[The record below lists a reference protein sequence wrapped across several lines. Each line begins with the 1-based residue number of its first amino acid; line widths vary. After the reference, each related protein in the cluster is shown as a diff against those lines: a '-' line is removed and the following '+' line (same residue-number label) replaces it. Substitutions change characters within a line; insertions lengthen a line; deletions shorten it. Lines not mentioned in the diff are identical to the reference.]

1 MIKQLVLIVVFFM
14 ITPAT
19 AEVIFPDLEA
29 DDLNGRTL
37 SLPKDLPGQ
46 PTIVLIAFKR
56 KQQSSVDAWVDRLD
70 LLPEGGPAWIE
81 MPVVGRGAAIFR
93 SFVDKGMRAGI
104 TSEVMRGRTITIYSS
119 RRAFNNALGIRS
131 MKDIYVA
138 LVDPN
143 GTVHIL
149 IQGDVSEEKMKKLRS
164 AYP

>member
-1 MIKQLVLIVVFFM
+1 MIKKLVLIVVFFM

>member
-1 MIKQLVLIVVFFM
+1 M

-37 SLPKDLPGQ
+37 SLPKDLPGK

-56 KQQSSVDAWVDRLD
+56 KQQSSLDAWVDRLD

>member
-1 MIKQLVLIVVFFM
+1 MIKKLLLIVVFFM

>member
-1 MIKQLVLIVVFFM
+1 MIKKLVLIVVFFM

-19 AEVIFPDLEA
+19 AEIIFPDLEA

-104 TSEVMRGRTITIYSS
+104 TSEFMRGRTITIYSS
-119 RRAFNNALGIRS
+119 RRAFINA
-131 MKDIYVA
+131 
-138 LVDPN
+138 
-143 GTVHIL
+143 
-149 IQGDVSEEKMKKLRS
+149 
-164 AYP
+164 

>member
-1 MIKQLVLIVVFFM
+1 
-14 ITPAT
+14 
-19 AEVIFPDLEA
+19 
-29 DDLNGRTL
+29 
-37 SLPKDLPGQ
+37 
-46 PTIVLIAFKR
+46 
-56 KQQSSVDAWVDRLD
+56 VDAWVDRLD

-104 TSEVMRGRTITIYSS
+104 TSEFMRGRTITIYSS
-119 RRAFNNALGIRS
+119 RRAFNNALGIQS

-149 IQGDVSEEKMKKLRS
+149 IQGDVSEEKVKKLRA

>member
-1 MIKQLVLIVVFFM
+1 MIKKLVLIVIFFM

-19 AEVIFPDLEA
+19 AEIIFPDLEA

-37 SLPKDLPGQ
+37 SLPKDLPGK

-56 KQQSSVDAWVDRLD
+56 KQQSSLDAWVDRLD

>member
-1 MIKQLVLIVVFFM
+1 MIKQLLLIVVFFM

-19 AEVIFPDLEA
+19 AEVMFPDLEA

-37 SLPKDLPGQ
+37 SLPKDLPGK

-56 KQQSSVDAWVDRLD
+56 KQQSSVDEWVDRLD

-104 TSEVMRGRTITIYSS
+104 TSEFMRGRTITIYSS
-119 RRAFNNALGIRS
+119 RRAFNNALGIQS

>member
-104 TSEVMRGRTITIYSS
+104 TSEFMRGRTITIYSS
-119 RRAFNNALGIRS
+119 RRAFNNALGIQS

>member
-1 MIKQLVLIVVFFM
+1 MIKQLLLIVVFFM

-19 AEVIFPDLEA
+19 AEVMFPDLEA

-37 SLPKDLPGQ
+37 SLPKDLPGK

-104 TSEVMRGRTITIYSS
+104 TSEFMRGRTITIYSS
-119 RRAFNNALGIRS
+119 RRAFNNALGIQS

>member
-37 SLPKDLPGQ
+37 SLPKDLPGK

-104 TSEVMRGRTITIYSS
+104 TSEFMRGRTITIYSS
-119 RRAFNNALGIRS
+119 RRAFNNALGIQS

>member
-104 TSEVMRGRTITIYSS
+104 TLEVMRGRTITIYSS
-119 RRAFNNALGIRS
+119 RRAFNNALGIQS

>member
-37 SLPKDLPGQ
+37 SLPKDLPGK

-56 KQQSSVDAWVDRLD
+56 KQQSSVDEWVDRLD

-119 RRAFNNALGIRS
+119 RRAFNLSLI
-131 MKDIYVA
+131 
-138 LVDPN
+138 
-143 GTVHIL
+143 HI
-149 IQGDVSEEKMKKLRS
+149 
-164 AYP
+164 

>member
-104 TSEVMRGRTITIYSS
+104 TSEFMRGRTITIYSS
-119 RRAFNNALGIRS
+119 RRAFNSALGIQS

>member
-19 AEVIFPDLEA
+19 AEIIFPDLEA

-56 KQQSSVDAWVDRLD
+56 KQQSSVDEWVDRLD

>member
-1 MIKQLVLIVVFFM
+1 MIKKLVLIVVFFM

-19 AEVIFPDLEA
+19 AEIIFPDLEA

-37 SLPKDLPGQ
+37 SLPKDLPGK

-56 KQQSSVDAWVDRLD
+56 KQQSSLDAWVDRLD

>member
-104 TSEVMRGRTITIYSS
+104 TSEFMRGRTITIYSS
-119 RRAFNNALGIRS
+119 RRAFNNALGIQS

-149 IQGDVSEEKMKKLRS
+149 IQGDVSEKK
-164 AYP
+164 

>member
-1 MIKQLVLIVVFFM
+1 M

-37 SLPKDLPGQ
+37 SLPKDLPGK

-56 KQQSSVDAWVDRLD
+56 KQQSSVDEWVDRLD

>member
-1 MIKQLVLIVVFFM
+1 MIKKLVLIVVFFM

-19 AEVIFPDLEA
+19 AEIIFPDLEA

-104 TSEVMRGRTITIYSS
+104 TSEFMRGRTITIYSS
-119 RRAFNNALGIRS
+119 RRAFINALGIQS

>member
-1 MIKQLVLIVVFFM
+1 MIKQLLLIVVFFM

>member
-56 KQQSSVDAWVDRLD
+56 KQQSSVDEWVDRLD

-119 RRAFNNALGIRS
+119 RRAFNNALGIQS

-149 IQGDVSEEKMKKLRS
+149 IQGDVSEEKVKKLL
-164 AYP
+164 AA

>member
-1 MIKQLVLIVVFFM
+1 MIKQLLLIVVFFM

-19 AEVIFPDLEA
+19 AEVMFPDLEA

-104 TSEVMRGRTITIYSS
+104 TSEFMRGRTITIYSS
-119 RRAFNNALGIRS
+119 RRAFNNALGIQS

-149 IQGDVSEEKMKKLRS
+149 IEGDVSEEK
-164 AYP
+164 

>member
-1 MIKQLVLIVVFFM
+1 MIKKLVLIVVFFM

-81 MPVVGRGAAIFR
+81 IPVVGRGAAIFR

-149 IQGDVSEEKMKKLRS
+149 IQGDVSDEKMKKLRS

>member
-56 KQQSSVDAWVDRLD
+56 KQQSSVDEWVDRLD

-104 TSEVMRGRTITIYSS
+104 TSEFMRGRTITIYSS
-119 RRAFNNALGIRS
+119 RRAFNNALGIQS

>member
-1 MIKQLVLIVVFFM
+1 MIKQLLLIVVFFM

-37 SLPKDLPGQ
+37 SLPKDLPGK

-56 KQQSSVDAWVDRLD
+56 KQQSSVDEWVDRLD

-104 TSEVMRGRTITIYSS
+104 TSEFMRGRTITIYSS
-119 RRAFNNALGIRS
+119 RRAFNNALGIQS

>member
-1 MIKQLVLIVVFFM
+1 MIKQLLLIVVFFM

-37 SLPKDLPGQ
+37 SLPKDLPGK

-56 KQQSSVDAWVDRLD
+56 KQQSSVDEWVDRLD

-104 TSEVMRGRTITIYSS
+104 TSEFMRGRTITIYSS
-119 RRAFNNALGIRS
+119 RRAFNNALGIQS

-149 IQGDVSEEKMKKLRS
+149 IQGDVSEEKVKKLRA

>member
-1 MIKQLVLIVVFFM
+1 MIKQLLLIVVFFM

-19 AEVIFPDLEA
+19 AEVMFPDLEA

-37 SLPKDLPGQ
+37 SLPKDLPGK

-56 KQQSSVDAWVDRLD
+56 KQQSSVDEWVDRLD

-104 TSEVMRGRTITIYSS
+104 TSEFMRGRTITIYSS
-119 RRAFNNALGIRS
+119 RRAFNNALGIQS

-149 IQGDVSEEKMKKLRS
+149 IQGDVSEEKVKKLRG

>member
-1 MIKQLVLIVVFFM
+1 MIKQLLLIVVFFM

-19 AEVIFPDLEA
+19 AEVMFPDLEA

-37 SLPKDLPGQ
+37 SLPKDLPGK

-56 KQQSSVDAWVDRLD
+56 KQQSSVDEWVDRLD

>member
-1 MIKQLVLIVVFFM
+1 MIKQLVLIVIFFM

-56 KQQSSVDAWVDRLD
+56 KQQSSVDEWVDRLD

-104 TSEVMRGRTITIYSS
+104 TSEFMRGRTITIYSS
-119 RRAFNNALGIRS
+119 RRAFNSALGIQS

-149 IQGDVSEEKMKKLRS
+149 IQGDVSEEKVKKLLA

>member
-1 MIKQLVLIVVFFM
+1 M

-104 TSEVMRGRTITIYSS
+104 TSEFMRGRTITIYSS
-119 RRAFNNALGIRS
+119 RRAFNNALGIQS

>member
-37 SLPKDLPGQ
+37 SLPKDLPGK

-56 KQQSSVDAWVDRLD
+56 KQQSSVDEWVDRLD

-104 TSEVMRGRTITIYSS
+104 TSEFMRGRTITIYSS
-119 RRAFNNALGIRS
+119 RRAFNNALGIQS

>member
-14 ITPAT
+14 ISPAT

-37 SLPKDLPGQ
+37 SLPKDLPGK

-56 KQQSSVDAWVDRLD
+56 KQQSSVDEWVDRLD

-119 RRAFNNALGIRS
+119 RRAFNNALGIQS

-149 IQGDVSEEKMKKLRS
+149 IQGDVSEKKVKQLRA

>member
-104 TSEVMRGRTITIYSS
+104 TSEFMRGRTITIYSS

>member
-1 MIKQLVLIVVFFM
+1 MIKQLLLIVVFFM

-19 AEVIFPDLEA
+19 AEVMFPDLEA

-37 SLPKDLPGQ
+37 SLPKDLPGK

-56 KQQSSVDAWVDRLD
+56 KQQSSVDEWVDRLD

-104 TSEVMRGRTITIYSS
+104 TSEVMRGRTITIHSS
-119 RRAFNNALGIRS
+119 RRAFNNALGIQS

-143 GTVHIL
+143 GRVHIL

>member
-37 SLPKDLPGQ
+37 SLPKDLPGK

>member
-1 MIKQLVLIVVFFM
+1 MINKMVLIVVFFM

-104 TSEVMRGRTITIYSS
+104 TSEFMRGRTITIYSS
-119 RRAFNNALGIRS
+119 RRAFINALGIQS

-149 IQGDVSEEKMKKLRS
+149 IQGDVSEEKVKKLR
-164 AYP
+164 AA

>member
-1 MIKQLVLIVVFFM
+1 MIKQLLLIIVFFM

-19 AEVIFPDLEA
+19 AEVMFPDLEA

-104 TSEVMRGRTITIYSS
+104 TSEFMRGRTITIYSS
-119 RRAFNNALGIRS
+119 RRAFNNALGIQS

>member
-1 MIKQLVLIVVFFM
+1 MC
-14 ITPAT
+14 
-19 AEVIFPDLEA
+19 
-29 DDLNGRTL
+29 
-37 SLPKDLPGQ
+37 
-46 PTIVLIAFKR
+46 
-56 KQQSSVDAWVDRLD
+56 
-70 LLPEGGPAWIE
+70 
-81 MPVVGRGAAIFR
+81 
-93 SFVDKGMRAGI
+93 AGI

>member
-1 MIKQLVLIVVFFM
+1 MIKKLVLIVVFFM

-149 IQGDVSEEKMKKLRS
+149 IQGDVSDEKMKKLRS